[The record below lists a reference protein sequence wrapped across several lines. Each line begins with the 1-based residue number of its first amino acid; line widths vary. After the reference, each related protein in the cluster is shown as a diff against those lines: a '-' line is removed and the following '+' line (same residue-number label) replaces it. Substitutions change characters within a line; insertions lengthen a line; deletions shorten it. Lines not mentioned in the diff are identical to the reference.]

1 GDQSHL
7 ARSERLAHVIHEIA
21 SDASIVQI
29 RNRSN
34 QAAGDGAKRHTHRA
48 TEDANQTPD
57 RGAGQRAPRRRFIAV
72 LYFGGTVGVLR
83 KHRGRIH
90 RDTAIVVQLL
100 KGARRVIS
108 CFFVIKHDYQHSIHD
123 CFSPFEV
130 DYYCVGCRY
139 RKKTTGALF
148 GTENGVA
155 VLRSLLSFPNTGGL
169 ALICFVRAFTR
180 FWSFGW
186 SDNICGISCFCAF
199 LKSSKSH
206 TRPHG
211 LYPAW
216 AQISDPVRSARA
228 SASRE

>member
-1 GDQSHL
+1 
-7 ARSERLAHVIHEIA
+7 IA
-21 SDASIVQI
+21 SDASIIQI
-29 RNRSN
+29 RNGSN
-34 QAAGDGAKRHTHRA
+34 HSAIGGAHRRTHWA
-48 TEDANQTPD
+48 SEEANQTSD
-57 RGAGQRAPRRRFIAV
+57 RGAGQRTPRCRFIA
-72 LYFGGTVGVLR
+72 LLDFGGAVGVLR
-83 KHRGRIH
+83 KHCARIPC
-90 RDTAIVVQLL
+90 DAAMCVQLL
-100 KGARRVIS
+100 KGAGPVIS
-108 CFFVIKHDYQHSIHD
+108 CFFVIKYHYEHSIHD

-130 DYYCVGCRY
+130 DYNCVRWRY

-155 VLRSLLSFPNTGGL
+155 ELRSRLYFPNTDGL
-169 ALICFVRAFTR
+169 PLMCFVKASTR
-180 FWSFGW
+180 CWSFGW

-206 TRPHG
+206 TSPHG